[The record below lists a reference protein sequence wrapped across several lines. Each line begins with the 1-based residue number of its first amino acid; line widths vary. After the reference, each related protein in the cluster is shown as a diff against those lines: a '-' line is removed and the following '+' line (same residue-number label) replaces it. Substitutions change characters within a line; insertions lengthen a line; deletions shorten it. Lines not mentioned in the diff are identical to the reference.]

1 MVFAALGDSPNAG
14 HSLDKLETQFSV
26 DWSLVGPYCNST
38 WGLL

>member
-26 DWSLVGPYCNST
+26 GWSLCRA
-38 WGLL
+38 LL